1 MSLERSDVGGWLNG
15 PPVDE
20 SSWPGKRLG
29 LPQNGSG
36 SVASLGRRALGL
48 LIDWIACSVIAQVF
62 WQDSTTAP
70 LIVFI
75 VEQVLLVGL
84 FGTSLGHRAV
94 GVHVAAAPSSSVL
107 TRQPFFVRAAVR
119 SLLLSLFI
127 PAAVMDTDLRGLND
141 RAAGLIVLR
150 R

>member
-1 MSLERSDVGGWLNG
+1 MTNPHD
-15 PPVDE
+15 DE
-20 SSWPGKRLG
+20 P
-29 LPQNGSG
+29 
-36 SVASLGRRALGL
+36 SLGRRLVAL

-119 SLLLSLFI
+119 SLLLSLLS